1 MYVQSWPKISA
12 PLQFCQKM
20 QHFSQ
25 KIVPIANVLV
35 FTRLLFLFALQQHT
49 KNREESILDQ
59 ISHRTKKWTGQK
71 YWQLFKIVRNNCFS
85 KMWCSYN
92 LYLDT
97 PVASNRCGQ
106 YSNHTCNQFKWRK
119 VDSTFVLCVTLSME
133 KRKKCKELSGDLR
146 EKQIVESHGQS
157 QGYRS
162 ISRDLK
168 GTLHFF
174 WK

>member
-1 MYVQSWPKISA
+1 MYSYG
-12 PLQFCQKM
+12 QKFR
-20 QHFSQ
+20 HPCNSSCNATLLSENSSNYKCFGIHVLIVFVCTATPQ
-25 KIVPIANVLV
+25 KNWE
-35 FTRLLFLFALQQHT
+35 
-49 KNREESILDQ
+49 KSILDQ
-59 ISHRTKKWTGQK
+59 MSHRTKTWTGQK

-157 QGYRS
+157 QGYKS